1 MRIDRVA
8 IVGGT
13 GPQGC
18 GLAMRLAMAGCAVVI
33 GSRDRARAEGVADTV
48 RKATASDRVS
58 GAENV
63 AAVSTDVDA
72 AIVAIPIEGLRATLV
87 ELQGWLA
94 GKIVIDVV
102 VPLEKR
108 DGLIEY
114 APPPG
119 AASAGELVQV
129 LLPESRVVGAF
140 KNIPAADL
148 ADLHGPLEADVIVCG
163 DDPDARATVA
173 ALVERVPNLR
183 AVDAGPLRL
192 ARPIEAIT
200 ALLVNLNRRHRAHTS
215 IKILGLGS
223 R

>member
-13 GPQGC
+13 GPQGR
-18 GLAMRLAMAGCAVVI
+18 GLATRLALAGCTVVI
-33 GSRDRARAEGVADTV
+33 GSRDRARADAVADAV
-48 RKATASDRVS
+48 RKEAGTDRVS
-58 GAENV
+58 GIGNGAAV
-63 AAVSTDVDA
+63 AADVDA
-72 AIVAIPIEGLRATLV
+72 VIVAIPADGLRSTLV
-87 ELQGWLA
+87 ELQRPLA
-94 GKIVIDVV
+94 GRIVIDVA
-102 VPLEKR
+102 VPLAKG
-108 DGLIEY
+108 DGLIEH
-114 APPPG
+114 APPSG
-119 AASAGELVQV
+119 AASAGELVQL

-148 ADLHGPLEADVIVCG
+148 ADVHVPLESDVLVCG
-163 DDPDARATVA
+163 DDDDARVTVA
-173 ALVERVPNLR
+173 GLVARVPNLR

-215 IKILGLGS
+215 IKILGLGG